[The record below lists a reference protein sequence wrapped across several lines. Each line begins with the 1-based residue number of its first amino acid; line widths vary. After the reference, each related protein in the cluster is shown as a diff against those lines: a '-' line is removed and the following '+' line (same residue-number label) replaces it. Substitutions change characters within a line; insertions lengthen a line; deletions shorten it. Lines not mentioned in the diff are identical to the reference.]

1 MRWFI
6 PVFLMVFLFMHL
18 YVYLRFFHIV
28 LKSKGVKT
36 LWAFVIF
43 LGFISPFLWRYAD
56 HNWSPKLTYYIA
68 FIGLLWMGFL
78 LYLLLTILIVDVY
91 KAFVFLSKKLF
102 HINPLP
108 TPSNKSLVFLV
119 LVPSFSLSAYSYYET
134 LNLKV
139 ERISIYTEKVP
150 QNIKILHIS
159 DLHLGPVMGMD
170 KIKLVLEVYKRE
182 KPHMVISTGDLVDG
196 NMKDKD
202 HLAQALAQINPPLGK
217 YAVLGNHEYYRG
229 IRQALDF
236 TQRAGF
242 KLLRGQTVYIK
253 EYNLSLVGIEDDDCR
268 FFKACVGSLSD
279 KDVLQGANKESFVI
293 YLKHKPRL
301 EKGTEEFFD
310 LMLSGHTHGGVYYP
324 VGRFILTR
332 LFISDRGLHKINNSY
347 IYISKGVGTGG
358 PPMRLFS
365 QPDVAVIEI
374 LNPAQNLHRP
384 AQ

>member
-6 PVFLMVFLFMHL
+6 TVFLLIFLFMHL

-28 LKSKGVKT
+28 LRSKKAKI

-56 HNWSPKLTYYIA
+56 INWNPKITYYVA
-68 FIGLLWMGFL
+68 LSGLLWMGFL
-78 LYLLLTILIVDVY
+78 LYLLLSLLVIELY
-91 KAFVFLSKKLF
+91 KALVFLSKKFF

-108 TPSNKSLVFLV
+108 TTSKKSLFLLV
-119 LVPSFSLSAYSYYET
+119 LVPSFGLSAYSYYET

-139 ERISIYTEKVP
+139 ERITLYTDKVS
-150 QNIKILHIS
+150 QSIKILHIS

-170 KIKLVLEVYKRE
+170 KIGLVLEVYERE
-182 KPHMVISTGDLVDG
+182 KPHMVVSTGDLVDG
-196 NMKDKD
+196 NMRNKVY
-202 HLAQALAQINPPLGK
+202 LAQALAKIKPPLGK
-217 YAVLGNHEYYRG
+217 YAILGNHEYYRG
-229 IRQALDF
+229 IGQAVDF
-236 TQRAGF
+236 IQKAGF
-242 KLLRGQTVYIK
+242 RLLRDDAIYIR

-279 KDVLQGANKESFVI
+279 KEVLQKAYKNSFVI
-293 YLKHKPRL
+293 YLKHKPRI
-301 EKGTEEFFD
+301 EEGAEEFFD

-324 VGRFILTR
+324 VGRFILTH
-332 LFISDRGLHKINNSY
+332 LFISDRGLHKKGNSY

-365 QPDVAVIEI
+365 SPDVAVIEI
-374 LNPAQNLHRP
+374 LKPDR
-384 AQ
+384 